1 MSNSLASQW
10 IRPTFL
16 DLVGA
21 SDMSSEAKSTSS
33 RRPAKQR
40 PHIAKPKAV
49 QVIGSNETMRT
60 LTISDSFHS
69 ITGQLLSTTHSYS
82 HSLRLFHS
90 IFNK

>member
-21 SDMSSEAKSTSS
+21 VDVNSEAKSNSTSS
-33 RRPAKQR
+33 RRPVKQR

-49 QVIGSNETMRT
+49 QVIGSNEVMRT
-60 LTISDSFHS
+60 LTISDSFHC
-69 ITGQLLSTTHSYS
+69 ITG
-82 HSLRLFHS
+82 
-90 IFNK
+90 

>member
-21 SDMSSEAKSTSS
+21 SDMSSEAKSNSTSS

-82 HSLRLFHS
+82 HS
-90 IFNK
+90 